1 MSRGWRRGPRVA
13 LVTYSTKPRGGV
25 VHTLNL
31 AERLHRAGEPVHLF
45 ALGDEREGFFRPTDV
60 PYTLFPAPSR
70 APDLSRRVFDAVD
83 ALTEGLAT
91 MVPGAFDAVHAQDCI
106 AARAAV
112 EVRDTHGGAPVVRT
126 VHHIDDFTTPALVD
140 CQRRSVVDPDLVLVV
155 SLYWRRLIAEQYGV
169 LASVVTN
176 GVDAPH
182 FRRPAGFDGGP
193 WRAGIGAGD
202 RFLYLTVGGI
212 EPRKGSLEL
221 VEALAE
227 VRSAVTPPPV
237 LVIVGGHSFQD
248 HAGYRE
254 RFFRRL
260 EGLGLELGRDVIR
273 LGTVSEAE
281 VLAWYHTAD
290 AFVFPSVR
298 EGWGLVVLEAMAAGL
313 PVVTSDIPVFRE
325 YLSGHEALLVPPGD
339 PGALAKAL
347 LSVVR
352 EPDVR
357 ARLAEVAPAVA
368 SRFTWRACAR
378 QHADIYRRLVPADTG
393 GSAQPGRGV
402 AR

>member
-1 MSRGWRRGPRVA
+1 MSEGPQGGPRVA

-45 ALGDEREGFFRPTDV
+45 ALGDEREGFYRPTDV
-60 PYTLFPAPSR
+60 PFTLFPAPPR
-70 APDLSRRVFDAVD
+70 APELERRVLDAVD

-91 MVPGAFDAVHAQDCI
+91 RVPGAFDAVHAEDCI

-112 EVRDTHGGAPVVRT
+112 EVRDAHGGGPVVRT

-155 SLYWRRLIAEQYGV
+155 SLYWRRLLAERYGV

-176 GVDAPH
+176 GVDAPR
-182 FRRPAGFDGGP
+182 FGRPAGFDGRP
-193 WRAGIGAGD
+193 LRAGIGVGD
-202 RFLYLTVGGI
+202 RFLYLTVGGV
-212 EPRKGSLEL
+212 EPRKGSVEL
-221 VEALAE
+221 IEALAE
-227 VRSAVTPPPV
+227 VRSAVTPAPV

-248 HAGYRE
+248 HASYRE
-254 RFFRRL
+254 GFFRRL
-260 EGLGLELGRDVIR
+260 GQLELELGRDVVR
-273 LGTVSEAE
+273 LGTVTEAE
-281 VLAWYHTAD
+281 LLAWYHTAD
-290 AFVFPSVR
+290 AFVFPSVN

-325 YLSGHEALLVPPGD
+325 YLTGHEALLVPPTR
-339 PGALAKAL
+339 PGALAEAML
-347 LSVVR
+347 RLAW

-357 ARLAEVAPAVA
+357 ARLQEVGSAVTA
-368 SRFTWRACAR
+368 RFTWRACAR
-378 QHADIYRRLVPADTG
+378 QHADIYRRLVRTDAD
-393 GSAQPGRGV
+393 GSAV
-402 AR
+402 AASGADR